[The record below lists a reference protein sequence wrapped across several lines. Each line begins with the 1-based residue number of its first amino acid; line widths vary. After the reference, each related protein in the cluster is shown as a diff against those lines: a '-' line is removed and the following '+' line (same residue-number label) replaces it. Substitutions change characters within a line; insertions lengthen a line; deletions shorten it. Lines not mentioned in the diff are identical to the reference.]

1 MFAPTRA
8 ESKMSESP
16 EHHQDQSGVQTYQ
29 VRLRGH
35 LDPRWAA
42 RLEVPSLT
50 QESDGTTTLGGIAV
64 DQAALHGLL
73 QRVRD
78 LGLTLVAV
86 ALLATYTALSIIWSL
101 APPTRAGVT

>member
-1 MFAPTRA
+1 MI
-8 ESKMSESP
+8 ESP
-16 EHHQDQSGVQTYQ
+16 EHHQDQNGVQTYQ
-29 VRLRGH
+29 VRLCGH

-86 ALLATYTALSIIWSL
+86 IRVGSDFPETLPSNLSETKE
-101 APPTRAGVT
+101 PK